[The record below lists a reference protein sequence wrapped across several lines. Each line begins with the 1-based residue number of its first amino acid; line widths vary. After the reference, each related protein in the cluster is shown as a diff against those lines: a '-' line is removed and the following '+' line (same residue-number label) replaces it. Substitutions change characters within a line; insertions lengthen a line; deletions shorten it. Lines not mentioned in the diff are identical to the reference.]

1 MQNEAGLNDSAKSKI
16 PPGRR
21 PLRPLQ
27 AGGQNPKSQFDHI
40 TLEILWR
47 RLISI
52 VDEADASVARTA
64 FSSLLRDAH
73 DYTCMFTDSRGQ
85 ELVQGTFCTPGQAG
99 AMALGVKTLINSI
112 APDAYQP
119 GDVFIVNDPW
129 LLAGHLNDV
138 CVMSPIFYKERPVA
152 FTACVFH
159 HSDIGGR
166 VASDN
171 RQVYEEGIFIPPLKL
186 YEAGVLNESVLEMI
200 RWNVRT
206 PEEVTGDIRSQVAAN
221 HVCAQ
226 KVIEML
232 EDEGLDTLD
241 ELADEIIDRT
251 EKSMRAAI
259 LKIPNGAYPYE
270 GIIEGAGQREDITI
284 KVTVEVKDSDIYIDF
299 DGTSSQVDWGG
310 NVVYNFTY
318 AYVFMAVKSAFDP
331 DIPINEGAIR
341 PVKMTAPEGTVVNCK
356 FPAAVAARMQI
367 GHFMTEM
374 VYKALA
380 AATPDNI
387 IAESGGTP
395 AQTNIFYG
403 KRYNEAPWLT
413 MIIRG
418 GGLGAGSRMDGHHC
432 AIFPANGANTPVE
445 IFESD
450 TPLIVEERSLV
461 CDSGGPGKMRGGLGR
476 KMTIRVPDD
485 DYAPQGPTS
494 IAVQAGRYKYPP
506 RGLFGAGPGS
516 GARFMVNGQTGD
528 PSGLTL
534 CLPGDAIQFD
544 SAGGGGYGDPLQRD
558 PQAVEADVV
567 NGYVS
572 LEKARDDYGVVIDP
586 VTLKVDPL
594 ETEKVR
600 AERYSKIEDCR
611 LKI

>member
-1 MQNEAGLNDSAKSKI
+1 MPDERGLNHSKKSNFDS
-16 PPGRR
+16 
-21 PLRPLQ
+21 
-27 AGGQNPKSQFDHI
+27 I

-99 AMALGVKTLINSI
+99 AMALGVKKLINSI
-112 APDAYQP
+112 PLDEYCE

-138 CVMSPIFYKERPVA
+138 CVMSPIFYNQRPVA

-186 YEAGVLNESVLEMI
+186 YEAGVLNESVLNLI

-206 PEEVTGDIRSQVAAN
+206 PEEVTGDLRSQVAAN

-226 KVIEML
+226 KVVEML

-241 ELADEIIDRT
+241 DLADEIIDRT
-251 EKSMRAAI
+251 EKSMREAI
-259 LKIPNGAYPYE
+259 AGIPNGIYPYE
-270 GIIEGAGQREDITI
+270 GIIEGAGQRDDIRI
-284 KVTVEVKDSDIYIDF
+284 KLKVEVKDTDIYIDF
-299 DGTSSQVDWGG
+299 DGTSPQVDWGG

-331 DIPINEGAIR
+331 DIPINEEAIR
-341 PVKMTAPEGTVVNCK
+341 PVKMAAPEGTVVNCK

-374 VYKALA
+374 VFKALA
-380 AATPDNI
+380 EATPDNI

-403 KRYNEAPWLT
+403 KRSNGNPWLT

-476 KMTIRVPDD
+476 KMIIRVPDD
-485 DYAPQGPTS
+485 DTAPQGPTS
-494 IAVQAGRYKYPP
+494 IALQAGRFKYAPQ
-506 RGLFGAGPGS
+506 GLFGAGPGVM
-516 GARFMVNGQTGD
+516 AKFLVNEKNGD

-534 CLPGDAIQFD
+534 CQKGDVIQFL
-544 SAGGGGYGDPLQRD
+544 SAGGGGYGDAYERD
-558 PQAVEADVV
+558 PEAVEQDVR

-572 LEKARDDYGVVIDP
+572 LDKAREEYGVVVDP
-586 VTLKVDPL
+586 GTLKVDL
-594 ETEKVR
+594 EETRKAR
-600 AERYSKIEDCR
+600 AERKQSS
-611 LKI
+611 

>member
-1 MQNEAGLNDSAKSKI
+1 MRNENMVGRKANSK
-16 PPGRR
+16 
-21 PLRPLQ
+21 
-27 AGGQNPKSQFDHI
+27 FDPI

-47 RLISI
+47 RLVSI

-99 AMALGVKTLINSI
+99 AMALGVKRLINSI
-112 APDAYQP
+112 ALDEYQP
-119 GDVFIVNDPW
+119 GDVYIVNDPW

-138 CVMSPIFYKERPVA
+138 CVMSPIFYKDRPVA

-171 RQVYEEGIFIPPLKL
+171 REVYEEGIFIPPLKL
-186 YEAGVLNESVLEMI
+186 YEAGVLNEGVLNLI

-226 KVIEML
+226 KIIEML
-232 EDEGLDTLD
+232 EDEGLDSLD
-241 ELADEIIDRT
+241 DLADEIIDRT
-251 EKSMRAAI
+251 EKSMRNAI
-259 LKIPNGAYPYE
+259 AGIPDGNYPYE
-270 GIIEGAGQREDITI
+270 GIIEGAGNRKDISI
-284 KVTVEVKDSDIYIDF
+284 KLTVKVNDSDIHIDF
-299 DGTSSQVDWGG
+299 DGTSPQVDWGG

-374 VYKALA
+374 VFKALA
-380 AATPDNI
+380 EATPDNI

-403 KRYNEAPWLT
+403 KRFNENPWLT

-450 TPLIVEERSLV
+450 TPLIVEERSLI

-476 KMTIRVPDD
+476 RMIIRVPEDEF
-485 DYAPQGPTS
+485 APQGPTS
-494 IAVQAGRYKYPP
+494 IAVQAGRFKYAPQ
-506 RGLFGAGPGS
+506 GLFDAGPG
-516 GARFMVNGQTGD
+516 ALAQFLVNDQAGD

-534 CLPGDAIQFD
+534 CHSGDVIAFH
-544 SAGGGGYGDPLQRD
+544 SAGGGGYGDPLERD
-558 PQAVEADVV
+558 PQALVKDVLD
-567 NGYVS
+567 GYVS
-572 LEKARDDYGVVIDP
+572 IEKARDDYGVVIDP
-586 VTLKVDPL
+586 EKMEVDL
-594 ETEKVR
+594 AATEKVR
-600 AERYSKIEDCR
+600 SSRK
-611 LKI
+611 

>member
-1 MQNEAGLNDSAKSKI
+1 MPDNGGTPNI
-16 PPGRR
+16 PNSEFRIP
-21 PLRPLQ
+21 
-27 AGGQNPKSQFDHI
+27 NFHKFDPI

-47 RLISI
+47 RLVSI

-99 AMALGVKTLINSI
+99 AMALGVKKMINSI
-112 APDAYQP
+112 SMDSYRP

-171 RQVYEEGIFIPPLKL
+171 RQVYEEGIFIPPIKL
-186 YEAGVLNESVLEMI
+186 YDAGVLNESVLKLI

-232 EDEGLDTLD
+232 ADEGLDTLD
-241 ELADEIIDRT
+241 DLADEIIDRT
-251 EKSMRAAI
+251 EQSMRRAI
-259 LKIPNGAYPYE
+259 SKIPNGIYPYE
-270 GIIEGAGQREDITI
+270 GIIEGAGRRKDINI
-284 KVTVEVKDSDIYIDF
+284 KLTVEVKGSDIHIDF
-299 DGTSSQVDWGG
+299 DGTSPQVDWGG

-341 PVKMTAPEGTVVNCK
+341 PIQMTAPEGTVVNCT

-374 VYKALA
+374 VFKALA

-403 KRYNEAPWLT
+403 KRHNSKPWLT

-461 CDSGGPGKMRGGLGR
+461 CDSGGPGQQRGGLGR
-476 KMTIRVPDD
+476 KMVIRVPDD
-485 DYAPQGPTS
+485 EYAPEGPTS
-494 IAVQAGRYKYPP
+494 IAVQAGRFKYPP
-506 RGLFGAGPGS
+506 GGLFGAEA
-516 GARFMVNGQTGD
+516 GAMAQFLINGQAGD

-534 CLPGDAIQFD
+534 CHNGDVIQFQ
-544 SAGGGGYGDPLQRD
+544 SAGGGGYGDPRQRD
-558 PQAVEADVV
+558 PQAVETDVR

-572 LEKARDDYGVVIDP
+572 IDQAREGYGVVVDP
-586 VTLKVDPL
+586 ASLKVDL
-594 ETEKVR
+594 AATEKLR
-600 AERYSKIEDCR
+600 SDRR
-611 LKI
+611 

>member
-1 MQNEAGLNDSAKSKI
+1 MMANNRGIRNQDNGRGSNSKSAIRNPQSK
-16 PPGRR
+16 
-21 PLRPLQ
+21 
-27 AGGQNPKSQFDHI
+27 FDPI

-47 RLISI
+47 RLVSI

-99 AMALGVKTLINSI
+99 AMALGVKQMINSLSL
-112 APDAYQP
+112 DAYRP

-129 LLAGHLNDV
+129 MLAGHLNDV
-138 CVMSPIFYKERPVA
+138 CVMSPVFYKDRPVA

-166 VASDN
+166 VSSDN
-171 RQVYEEGIFIPPLKL
+171 REVYEEGIFIPPIKL
-186 YEAGVLNESVLEMI
+186 YDAGVLNESVLKMI

-226 KVIEML
+226 KVVEML

-241 ELADEIIDRT
+241 DLADEIIDRT
-251 EKSMRAAI
+251 EASMRKAI
-259 LKIPNGAYPYE
+259 SRIPDGVYPYE
-270 GIIEGAGQREDITI
+270 GIIEGAGKRKDVAI
-284 KVTVEVKDSDIYIDF
+284 KLTVAVTGSDIHVDF
-299 DGTSSQVDWGG
+299 DGTSPQVDWGG
-310 NVVYNFTY
+310 NVVYNFTF

-341 PVKMTAPEGTVVNCK
+341 PVKMTAPEGTVVNCR

-374 VYKALA
+374 VFKALA
-380 AATPDNI
+380 NATPDNI

-403 KRYNEAPWLT
+403 KRSNGKPWLT

-418 GGLGAGSRMDGHHC
+418 GGLGASSRMDGHHC

-450 TPLIVEERSLV
+450 TPLLVEERSLV

-476 KMTIRVPDD
+476 KMVIRVPADEK
-485 DYAPQGPTS
+485 APRGPTS
-494 IAVQAGRYKYPP
+494 IAVQAGRFKYPP
-506 RGLFGAGPGS
+506 NGLFGAKPGS
-516 GARFMVNGQTGD
+516 GARFVINDQPGD
-528 PSGLTL
+528 PSGLSL
-534 CLPGDAIQFD
+534 CENGDVIQFH
-544 SAGGGGYGDPLQRD
+544 SAGGGGFGDPLERD
-558 PQAVEADVV
+558 PEAVEQDVL

-572 LEKARDDYGVVIDP
+572 LEKALDDYGVVIDP
-586 VTLKVDPL
+586 VTMKVKVE
-594 ETEKVR
+594 ETKRNR
-600 AERYSKIEDCR
+600 ALRK
-611 LKI
+611 